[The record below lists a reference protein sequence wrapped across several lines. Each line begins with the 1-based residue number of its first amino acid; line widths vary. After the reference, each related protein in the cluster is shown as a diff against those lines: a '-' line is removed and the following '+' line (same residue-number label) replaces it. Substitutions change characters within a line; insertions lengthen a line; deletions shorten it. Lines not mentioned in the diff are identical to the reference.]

1 MLPGTAL
8 NFIVHNGTS
17 PNSFVL
23 PTIRYQLS
31 QTSSSFHCFIST
43 KVSPACSQ
51 QQRAMTALENRAQRN
66 YESSEGVAIF
76 VTIFR
81 DDVSSSLPYFSHLLE
96 YRSWSMKRDVLRH
109 HCFRDFLSNL
119 ILEPLPGRWGS
130 PIGADFLIGF
140 SNVRLFSI
148 GSKRFMAKQSKS
160 QELAFIG

>member
-1 MLPGTAL
+1 MAHLQTA
-8 NFIVHNGTS
+8 
-17 PNSFVL
+17 SFF
-23 PTIRYQLS
+23 QLFVINWVKQAHHS
-31 QTSSSFHCFIST
+31 VALFQL
-43 KVSPACSQ
+43 KVSPVCSQ

-76 VTIFR
+76 VTLYSSLCR